1 MTKVSVSTA
10 WDETKAILARDGRL
24 LMAIA
29 LALFVLPGLV
39 TDLLGEPTRSG
50 EMPQLGAGTLLGLIS
65 VLIALIGQMAIVRL
79 AVGPPLTVGE
89 AIGHGARRMPVYLA
103 ATLLWLMPFGLVAA
117 AIVSAY
123 RVESPEQLPPS
134 AALALLALLAAVI
147 FFAVKLLLTSPVASV
162 ERVGPV
168 AAIKRSWQLTR
179 GNWGRL
185 FVFLMLFLILVA
197 VVTLAVG
204 SVVGLITRVV
214 FGDPEPMSV
223 GALVVSLV
231 SQLLAAVLSVM
242 FTVMLARIYVGLA
255 GGAQATPSVPHTK
268 DD

>member
-1 MTKVSVSTA
+1 MTKVSVSKA
-10 WDETKAILARDGRL
+10 WDETKAILGRDGRL

-39 TDLLGEPTRSG
+39 TDLLTEPTRSG
-50 EMPQLGAGTLLGLIS
+50 TMPKLSAGMMLGLVS

-103 ATLLWLMPFGLVAA
+103 ATILWLLPFGLIGA
-117 AIVSAY
+117 AIVSAV
-123 RVESPEQLPPS
+123 RGKTPEQIPPS
-134 AALALLALLAAVI
+134 AALALLLLLAAVI
-147 FFAVKLLLTSPVASV
+147 FFAVKMLLTSPVASV
-162 ERVGPV
+162 ERVGPI
-168 AAIKRSWQLTR
+168 AAIRRSWQLTR

-185 FVFLMLFLILVA
+185 FVFLMLFLVLVG

-204 SVVGLITRVV
+204 SVVGLLTRVL
-214 FGDPEPMSV
+214 FGNPEPMSV

-231 SQLLAAVLSVM
+231 SQLLAAVLSVI
-242 FTVMLARIYVGLA
+242 FTVMLARIYVGLTA
-255 GGAQATPSVPHTK
+255 GAEEPLTVPHTGEG
-268 DD
+268 